1 MEPCTQQT
9 VYHLL
14 LYRYSATVSDVLQYF
29 SQSVTKAQLY
39 KPVLSKN
46 IVKGWIKQGGVSNT
60 LTTVW
65 AYEDKGALMEKSN
78 HPLLFFFKPHYH
90 MLEHFFST
98 TQTPPLRS
106 PTTERPLC
114 SKGDRVLPYLPF
126 PQLLFCF
133 VFLLFK
139 NFFFVLFSVFV
150 FLLMAWSFKDFL
162 KYWFLLH

>member
-78 HPLLFFFKPHYH
+78 HPLLFFFKTSLPHART
-90 MLEHFFST
+90 FFFHYPNT
-98 TQTPPLRS
+98 
-106 PTTERPLC
+106 PTTIPHNWKTFVFQRGQSAPLP
-114 SKGDRVLPYLPF
+114 SF
-126 PQLLFCF
+126 PSTFVLFCF
-133 VFLLFK
+133 FAF
-139 NFFFVLFSVFV
+139 
-150 FLLMAWSFKDFL
+150 
-162 KYWFLLH
+162 